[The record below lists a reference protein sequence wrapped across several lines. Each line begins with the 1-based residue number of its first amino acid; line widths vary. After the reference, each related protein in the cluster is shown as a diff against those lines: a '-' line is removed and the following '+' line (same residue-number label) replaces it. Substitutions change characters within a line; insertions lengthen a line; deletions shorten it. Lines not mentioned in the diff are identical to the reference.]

1 MSCYKLIKNVDI
13 PEFQIRYELSKPR
26 LSNCIIFQGTY
37 SLLNELIQ
45 EINHIGTKTFISEN
59 KNIINYI
66 DNTDFETLK
75 SLITKYSKEK
85 NTASL
90 KLEKQIL
97 EFINI
102 KDETLFDN
110 FKNKWYF
117 IDYSTSNL
125 FRKEVE
131 SKKQSISSAVD
142 NLTYIYSHDLV
153 MSDIL
158 ELFDCIKKS
167 NSSNVCIKL
176 LTITS
181 TTLFDIS
188 DLINYIYDDTYIFK
202 PTQDSQIKDTWY
214 ILGKGC
220 QQIKLDSIIAKIGKN
235 KIKNMNISQILRND
249 NLNINRDIY
258 NKFTKDIIKNITPNI
273 MKFIK

>member
-1 MSCYKLIKNVDI
+1 
-13 PEFQIRYELSKPR
+13 
-26 LSNCIIFQGTY
+26 
-37 SLLNELIQ
+37 
-45 EINHIGTKTFISEN
+45 
-59 KNIINYI
+59 
-66 DNTDFETLK
+66 
-75 SLITKYSKEK
+75 
-85 NTASL
+85 
-90 KLEKQIL
+90 
-97 EFINI
+97 
-102 KDETLFDN
+102 
-110 FKNKWYF
+110 
-117 IDYSTSNL
+117 
-125 FRKEVE
+125 
-131 SKKQSISSAVD
+131 
-142 NLTYIYSHDLV
+142 

-220 QQIKLDSIIAKIGKN
+220 RQIKLDSIIAKIGKN
-235 KIKNMNISQILRND
+235 KIKNIHISQILRND

-273 MKFIK
+273 MKFVK